1 MNLSFDNLR
10 SFFERIKALSFW
22 QRVFYWSA
30 LKALSYEAYEEFKS
44 ISDTIN
50 AINQQVTE
58 REVRIGE
65 QEKNIQILTA
75 RVTDLTSA
83 NQKLETR
90 AANLEND
97 LKRVT
102 GEKAEIVNKVTRYE
116 QTEQSRLEDFQ
127 KNVSAVNAIR
137 TGLDNDRQKVNDERV
152 KEKEE
157 AFEKMK
163 QTWRNHE
170 EAVKTS
176 IKNLCQSHLIEYV
189 KEVPFKGRPDNTI
202 LVAGEYVIFDAKSP
216 AGDDLEN
223 FPKYLKIQTESV
235 NKYIKQ
241 ENVKT
246 DIFLVVP
253 SNTVDVIKQFSYR
266 MGDYNVYIV
275 TIDSLEPIILSLK
288 KIEDYEFV
296 DQLTP
301 DERENI
307 CRIIGKFA
315 HTAKRKIMIDYFFSF
330 QFLDIISKS
339 NTSLP
344 EDIYKSVLEFE
355 KAEKLNPPQEKRA
368 KQILMEDLLAE
379 GERLETEM
387 KARMP
392 ELKNLNK
399 SDQEV

>member
-1 MNLSFDNLR
+1 MNIAYDNLR
-10 SFFERIKALSFW
+10 SFFERIKTLTFW
-22 QRVFYWSA
+22 QRVFYWST
-30 LKALSYEAYEEFKS
+30 LKALSYEAYEEFKNL
-44 ISDTIN
+44 SDNIGN
-50 AINQQVTE
+50 LNQQVTE
-58 REVRIGE
+58 KESRISDH
-65 QEKNIQILTA
+65 EKNIQILTA
-75 RVTDLTSA
+75 RLSDLNSA
-83 NQKLETR
+83 NQKLEIR
-90 AANLEND
+90 NANLESD
-97 LKRVT
+97 LKKAAS
-102 GEKAEIVNKVTRYE
+102 EKAEMANKVTRYE
-116 QTEQSRLEDFQ
+116 QTEQSRLEDFH
-127 KNVSAVNAIR
+127 KNVTGVNAIR
-137 TGLDNDRQKVNDERV
+137 AGLENDRQKVNDERL

-170 EAVKTS
+170 EAVKST
-176 IKNLCQSHLIEYV
+176 IKNICQSHLIEYV

-202 LVAGEYVIFDAKSP
+202 MVAGEYVIFDAKSP

-241 ENVKT
+241 ENVKS

-253 SNTVDVIKQFSYR
+253 SNTVEVIKQFSYR

-301 DERENI
+301 EERENI

-330 QFLDIISKS
+330 QFLDIISKC

-344 EDIYKSVLEFE
+344 DDIYKSVIEFE

-392 ELKNLNK
+392 ELRKENN
-399 SDQEV
+399 SDQEI